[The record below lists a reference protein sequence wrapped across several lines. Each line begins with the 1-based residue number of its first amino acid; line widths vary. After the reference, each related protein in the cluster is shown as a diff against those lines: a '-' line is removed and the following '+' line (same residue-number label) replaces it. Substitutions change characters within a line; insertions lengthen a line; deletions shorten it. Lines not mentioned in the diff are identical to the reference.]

1 MDRIRLQGMDSN
13 KLARKISI
21 AVVAI
26 RILTSSS
33 WVYYF
38 TYAVCGY
45 GIYSVLRTPADVVT
59 GQEYIRV
66 YMNKE
71 WKGFTIGTKIEKVHR
86 DELDKY
92 NYFVTFSVLGFLFI
106 LYMMFLVME

>member
-1 MDRIRLQGMDSN
+1 MKISLLGKDPN
-13 KLARKISI
+13 KLARNISI

-33 WVYYF
+33 WGLYF
-38 TYAVCGY
+38 IYAACGY
-45 GIYSVLRTPADVVT
+45 GMYCVLRTPADMVT

-66 YMNKE
+66 FMNKY
-71 WKGFTIGTKIEKVHR
+71 WKGIQVGTEMEKVHR

-92 NYFVTFSVLGFLFI
+92 NYHVTFSVLGFLFI
-106 LYMMFLVME
+106 MYMMFKVMV